1 MAKLC
6 SYLHPDVDTLSPS
19 YSIYSSKNLMQYE
32 PINPSSKLH
41 RKKEKR
47 WERAQRDDFK
57 KNFLSKYEVF
67 SRP

>member
-1 MAKLC
+1 
-6 SYLHPDVDTLSPS
+6 
-19 YSIYSSKNLMQYE
+19 MQYE